1 MYYKGDIFMFLTHFL
16 KGIECFFTGVSRFY
30 SDKSLLK
37 YAAIPFLLMLGAYFI
52 YLISAVLLAGF
63 IASKTEAYLAD
74 LPSYLSWAAKILSGG
89 AAVSVLL
96 LAFVLATLAVS
107 SLYEIFAGPFFDSL
121 IVCYEKKYLNL
132 EHPQISFLRMLR
144 LQIGS
149 IRYSINTL
157 LLSLILCLPAALLPF
172 AGTVLMTLIMG
183 YRIGA
188 TFCIPQGLLQNQTV
202 REQLAQYKGKRAAVL
217 GFGIIIYLHF
227 LLPLAPLFLLPGVI
241 LGGSEIRQFISHS
254 AQEK

>member
-1 MYYKGDIFMFLTHFL
+1 
-16 KGIECFFTGVSRFY
+16 
-30 SDKSLLK
+30 
-37 YAAIPFLLMLGAYFI
+37 
-52 YLISAVLLAGF
+52 
-63 IASKTEAYLAD
+63 
-74 LPSYLSWAAKILSGG
+74 
-89 AAVSVLL
+89 
-96 LAFVLATLAVS
+96 
-107 SLYEIFAGPFFDSL
+107 
-121 IVCYEKKYLNL
+121 
-132 EHPQISFLRMLR
+132 MLR

-157 LLSLILCLPAALLPF
+157 LLSLVLCIPAVLLPF
-172 AGTVLMTLIMG
+172 AGTLLMTLIMG
-183 YRIGA
+183 YRIGI